1 MMITSYRL
9 SVILIC
15 AVSLAMISCSEAET
29 KPAPPS
35 KPSSPGP
42 TTRLPA
48 EPPPPVTKPA
58 KDDPAALVARGR
70 AVYTAN
76 CIACHNVD
84 PNLDGA
90 IGPAVA
96 FASAE
101 LIEAKVMRNEYPEGY
116 TPKRPTRA
124 MIALPYLEKDL
135 PALFA
140 YLNQ

>member
-1 MMITSYRL
+1 MITSYRL
-9 SVILIC
+9 GLILIV

-42 TTRLPA
+42 TTPPPA
-48 EPPPPVTKPA
+48 ETPPPVEEPA
-58 KDDPAALVARGR
+58 ENESAALASRGR

-90 IGPAVA
+90 IGPAIA
-96 FASAE
+96 FSSAE
-101 LIEAKVMRNEYPEGY
+101 LIEAKIMRNEYPEGY
-116 TPKRPTRA
+116 TPKRQSKA